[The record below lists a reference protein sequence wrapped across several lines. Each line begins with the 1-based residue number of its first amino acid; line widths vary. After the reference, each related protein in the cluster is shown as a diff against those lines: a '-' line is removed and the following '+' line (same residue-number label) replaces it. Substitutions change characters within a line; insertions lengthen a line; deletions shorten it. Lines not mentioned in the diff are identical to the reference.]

1 MKNCVFC
8 KIIEK
13 RLPADIV
20 FENDRL
26 IVFKDINP
34 AAPVHLLI
42 VPKQHIS
49 TLSDCTESHTGI
61 LGEMMALIP
70 RIADQQK
77 IGVVG
82 STPDTRTGGYRV
94 IINTG
99 PDGKQEVY
107 HLHVHL
113 IGGARPWRD
122 NK

>member
-1 MKNCVFC
+1 MNDCIFC
-8 KIIEK
+8 QIINR

-34 AAPVHLLI
+34 VAPVHLLI

-49 TLSDCTESHTGI
+49 TLSDCNESHTTI
-61 LGEMMALIP
+61 LGEMMAVIP
-70 RIADQQK
+70 RVADQQK

-82 STPDTRTGGYRV
+82 STPGAQTGGYRV

-107 HLHVHL
+107 HLHAHL

-122 NK
+122 SK